1 MGLTDAFFRSK
12 TSVADHEALARL
24 TLALWRALTTGFRP
38 DEQSVEGARF
48 TEQTSDIDRQ
58 LSALPAAQL
67 PDAALCRRM
76 LEALTQ
82 ALSERVGDLH
92 ERIDELAATCRARD
106 RELTT
111 QKLAGSW
118 QSDELERCRTMLVQQ
133 LRGRETVMPGNN
145 ADGTA
150 PLISH
155 LLATFLHISAPPP
168 RPEASVGRRASATEE
183 SSGVHQRIAPAP
195 LDPGAGE
202 RAVIVQVLR
211 EVLDGTAQSPRLMR
225 ALEDADLAKRLAD
238 LAAEH
243 RTYRGILQQIG
254 VLPKE

>member
-12 TSVADHEALARL
+12 SSVADREAVPRL
-24 TLALWRALTTGFRP
+24 TLALWQALAAGFRP

-48 TEQTSDIDRQ
+48 AEHTADIAAAVA
-58 LSALPAAQL
+58 ALPPFQL
-67 PDAALCRRM
+67 PDVALCRRI
-76 LEALTQ
+76 LEALASATGD
-82 ALSERVGDLH
+82 RVSDLH

-133 LRGRETVMPGNN
+133 LRGRETVMPSNN

-155 LLATFLHISAPPP
+155 LLATFLNISAPPP
-168 RPEASVGRRASATEE
+168 RPEASVGRRASAADET
-183 SSGVHQRIAPAP
+183 SGVPERVAPAP
-195 LDPGAGE
+195 LDPAAGE

-211 EVLDGTAQSPRLMR
+211 EVLDGTAQAPRLVR

>member
-12 TSVADHEALARL
+12 SSTADREALPRL
-24 TLALWRALTTGFRP
+24 TLALWHALAASFRP

-48 TEQTSDIDRQ
+48 AEHTHAISES
-58 LSALPAAQL
+58 LSALTPTQL
-67 PDAALCRRM
+67 PDASLCRRM
-76 LEALTQ
+76 LESLAQ
-82 ALSERVGDLH
+82 ALGDRVGDLH

-168 RPEASVGRRASATEE
+168 RPEASVGRRASATDEA
-183 SSGVHQRIAPAP
+183 SGVHERIAPAP